1 MERNAHRLTLHSPA
15 RESLPLLGDP
25 LIDIDQ
31 VFSVFLHAVNP
42 YNQPLTLQPVAPL
55 QPYRHTHD
63 HHQQQHAES
72 GKAQRPTSTGN
83 TAKVDAK

>member
-31 VFSVFLHAVNP
+31 VFSVFLHAAP
-42 YNQPLTLQPVAPL
+42 YLTA
-55 QPYRHTHD
+55 
-63 HHQQQHAES
+63 
-72 GKAQRPTSTGN
+72 G
-83 TAKVDAK
+83 